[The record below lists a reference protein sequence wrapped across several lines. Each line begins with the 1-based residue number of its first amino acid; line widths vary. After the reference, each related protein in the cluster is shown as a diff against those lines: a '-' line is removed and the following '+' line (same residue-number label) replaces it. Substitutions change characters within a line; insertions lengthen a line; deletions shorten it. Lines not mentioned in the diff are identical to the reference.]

1 MRPPTQLSG
10 SLGQK
15 IAATP
20 LKLRPLTDRRSIT
33 LPLCVLGAGAVH
45 GLCVAA
51 MLPMLITLPGPGGN
65 PPPAIDVE
73 VLHPVPS
80 APEKTIADP
89 ATTAALPEVK
99 EAPAPS
105 LPAPIAAPPL
115 EPQPDAKAEP
125 AKLDE
130 MSAPSEASPVDVA
143 PPTAAEAVEL
153 VKSEPTPVE
162 AAPDD
167 MPQQVATPEATAPT
181 EVNEVTAPG
190 PGVKEEAP
198 PQPEVKEEVAPE
210 PEVVATPSPS
220 PPKAESRTDVTHDAA
235 EAAKEP
241 SAPSTPEASET
252 PAPRPEVARVEPK
265 AETLEPAKVETTA
278 PSEPA
283 PKVEAAP
290 HKKPASKAEAKVKTP
305 AKAEPTASK
314 QRTVAT
320 AKRGAPQTRR
330 VVRSR
335 AQTQA
340 NQGSRPLFGG
350 FFGLPAGKAA
360 SATPRRPATP
370 STTTNTR

>member
-1 MRPPTQLSG
+1 M
-10 SLGQK
+10 
-15 IAATP
+15 
-20 LKLRPLTDRRSIT
+20 TDRRSIT

-105 LPAPIAAPPL
+105 LPAPIAAPLL

-360 SATPRRPATP
+360 SVTPRRPATP

>member
-1 MRPPTQLSG
+1 
-10 SLGQK
+10 
-15 IAATP
+15 
-20 LKLRPLTDRRSIT
+20 
-33 LPLCVLGAGAVH
+33 
-45 GLCVAA
+45 
-51 MLPMLITLPGPGGN
+51 
-65 PPPAIDVE
+65 
-73 VLHPVPS
+73 
-80 APEKTIADP
+80 
-89 ATTAALPEVK
+89 
-99 EAPAPS
+99 
-105 LPAPIAAPPL
+105 
-115 EPQPDAKAEP
+115 
-125 AKLDE
+125 

-360 SATPRRPATP
+360 SVTPRRPATP

>member
-1 MRPPTQLSG
+1 M
-10 SLGQK
+10 
-15 IAATP
+15 
-20 LKLRPLTDRRSIT
+20 
-33 LPLCVLGAGAVH
+33 
-45 GLCVAA
+45 
-51 MLPMLITLPGPGGN
+51 
-65 PPPAIDVE
+65 
-73 VLHPVPS
+73 
-80 APEKTIADP
+80 
-89 ATTAALPEVK
+89 
-99 EAPAPS
+99 
-105 LPAPIAAPPL
+105 
-115 EPQPDAKAEP
+115 
-125 AKLDE
+125 
-130 MSAPSEASPVDVA
+130 
-143 PPTAAEAVEL
+143 
-153 VKSEPTPVE
+153 
-162 AAPDD
+162 
-167 MPQQVATPEATAPT
+167 
-181 EVNEVTAPG
+181 
-190 PGVKEEAP
+190 
-198 PQPEVKEEVAPE
+198 
-210 PEVVATPSPS
+210 
-220 PPKAESRTDVTHDAA
+220 THDAA

-350 FFGLPAGKAA
+350 FFRPAGRQSGVGHAA
-360 SATPRRPATP
+360 AP
-370 STTTNTR
+370 SDPLHHHHTR